1 MAATSITA
9 SVTPSTSGHH
19 RSRATFSGSA
29 ATTLVP
35 APPVPQPSGNTNPQA
50 LSGELTNMQPPQ
62 IPASSQQQQQPQQQ
76 QQQSQPSSQQSFSM
90 SQPSS
95 QTVAAPSSYRQYT
108 DMPQKPQSDPDMG
121 IYTVRAQ
128 TITSS
133 RMSLMYFV

>member
-19 RSRATFSGSA
+19 RSRASFSGSA

-35 APPVPQPSGNTNPQA
+35 APPVSQPPGNTNPQS

-62 IPASSQQQQQPQQQ
+62 IPAGSQQQQQQQQ

-95 QTVAAPSSYRQYT
+95 QTAAAPSSYRQYT